1 MKCPNCKKEIS
12 NTATFCKFCGS
23 KTEINNQELQFHKL
37 ADKRFSRKKILISG
51 IIIAFLIL
59 YVLVF
64 KCRAG
69 MCPLPHGFKGDYCMI
84 HTCDKNGCYNKA
96 AQGKDY
102 CYTHLPSTA
111 NNNYYT
117 PEKAE
122 DVLSFSDVKISNNSS
137 YTICT
142 ATVTNNGRKTYTFIE
157 VKGKFKNSSGTI
169 LDTDWT
175 YAVGSEGLEPGESA
189 TLRLSVKK
197 DYNIEKCDL
206 EILDYQKE

>member
-12 NTATFCKFCGS
+12 DISTFCKYCGS
-23 KTEINNQELQFHKL
+23 KIEKSSQGLQISKMLNKKFL
-37 ADKRFSRKKILISG
+37 GKKILILG
-51 IIIAFLIL
+51 IIVAFLSL

-69 MCPLPHGFKGDYCMI
+69 VCLLPHGFKADYCMI
-84 HTCDKNGCYNKA
+84 HTCDKNECYNKVA
-96 AQGKDY
+96 RGKDY

-111 NNNYYT
+111 NNSYYT

-122 DVLSFSDVKISNNSS
+122 DVLEFSDVKLSSNSS

-142 ATVTNNGRKTYTFIE
+142 ATVTNNGRRTYTFIE
-157 VKGKFKNSSGTI
+157 VKGKFENSTGIT

-175 YAVGSEGLEPGESA
+175 YAVGSEGLAPGESA

-197 DYNIEKCDL
+197 KYDIKKCDL

>member
-1 MKCPNCKKEIS
+1 MKCTNCKKEIS
-12 NTATFCKFCGS
+12 DTATFCKYCGN
-23 KTEINNQELQFHKL
+23 KIEISNQELQIPKL
-37 ADKRFSRKKILISG
+37 TNKILSRKKILILGG
-51 IIIAFLIL
+51 IIVFLIL
-59 YVLVF
+59 YVLAF
-64 KCRAG
+64 KCKAG
-69 MCPLPHGFKGDYCMI
+69 VCPLPHGVKGDYCVI
-84 HTCDKNGCYNKA
+84 HTCDKKGCYNKA
-96 AQGKDY
+96 AEGKDY

-111 NNNYYT
+111 NNSYYT

-137 YTICT
+137 YTICN

-157 VKGKFKNSSGTI
+157 VKGKFKDSSGTT

-175 YAVGSEGLEPGESA
+175 YAVCSEGLAPGDST

-197 DYNIEKCDL
+197 NINISKCDL

>member
-12 NTATFCKFCGS
+12 NTATFCKYCGN
-23 KTEINNQELQFHKL
+23 KIEISNQELQISKL
-37 ADKRFSRKKILISG
+37 VNKRFPRKKILVSG
-51 IIIAFLIL
+51 VIIVFLIL
-59 YVLVF
+59 YILTF

-69 MCPLPHGFKGDYCMI
+69 VCPLPHGFKGDYCMI
-84 HTCDKNGCYNKA
+84 HTCNRNGCYNKA
-96 AQGKDY
+96 AEGKDY

-111 NNNYYT
+111 NNSYYT

-122 DVLSFSDVKISNNSS
+122 DALSFSDVKISNNSS
-137 YTICT
+137 YTICN

-157 VKGKFKNSSGTI
+157 VKGKFKDSSGTT

-175 YAVGSEGLEPGESA
+175 YAVGSEGLAPGESA

-197 DYNIEKCDL
+197 NTTITKCDL